1 MIFTD
6 VPLVLCPKKG
16 SLIHKFFLVMK
27 LTVIFLTI
35 VFLQASAK
43 GYGQKLSLNEKK
55 APLEKVLS
63 QIKKQS
69 GYVFLYTDQTLANA
83 AITVKIKDASIE
95 DALNACF
102 KNANISYKIAGKNI
116 LLKISAPSVN
126 EELTNAIK
134 LLVNI
139 KGTVLDEKGA
149 PLIGVTIKLKGTK
162 IGTTT
167 DVQGKY
173 QLTIPDGSGV
183 LVFSYVGFQTQE
195 LPVNSATTIDVTL
208 KEQPAALG
216 EIVVTALGIRRSEKS
231 LSYATQKVSSEQL
244 NQVKTD
250 NLMNALSGKV
260 AGLTITPSASG
271 VGGSAKVVLRG
282 NRSINGNNQPLY
294 VIDGIPI
301 LNTGNANNQPTGTY
315 GGSTDSG
322 DGISNLNPEDIDNIS
337 VLEGA
342 SAAALYGSLA
352 QNGVILVTTKK
363 GKAGKATINFTSNF
377 TTATAAYKPKFQNL
391 YGKTEG
397 ATSGDITSWGP
408 AISNGHDNLS
418 EYFQTGTN
426 FTNAINLSAG
436 SEDVQTYA
444 SYANTHSTGIEPGNK
459 LNRNN
464 FNLRETASF
473 LNKKLTVD
481 GSVNYI
487 NQRIENSPQLGIY
500 SNPLLSLYLFP
511 RGEDILPY
519 KTNYEN
525 ADLTGAN
532 RQNWISKGQG
542 DLHQDGPWWTRYK
555 KPNTATRNRM
565 LLSGSVKY
573 EFNDW
578 LNIQVRGNVDR
589 ASDDFEQDTYS
600 GSNSLY
606 NTQQTGNLKLNTQ
619 TITQKYGDLLVNFK
633 IPLSG
638 SNFKINGLLGT
649 SITDI
654 ATKGY
659 GFSGDLSTTDFFTAG
674 NIITALPG
682 TRTTNTVL
690 NGIGVGTP
698 QSFTLLPNH
707 SQLQAIFGSA
717 DFSYKNWAYLTVT
730 GRNDWS
736 SNLAFTN
743 NVSYFYP
750 SAGLSVVLS
759 DAVKLPQAISY
770 AKLRASFAQVGNT
783 VPPYLTNI
791 QNTEDA
797 SGALVFNTAAPF
809 HTLKPEK
816 SNSIELGTD
825 LRFLNNRL
833 NFSFTYY
840 KTNTKNQYVPVI
852 PPSPS
857 LISTGYVN
865 AGEVQN
871 SGISFTLGY
880 DVLTGA
886 GLNWNTSF
894 NGSIN
899 KNKIIDVDSKDG
911 INQFFLTNDDNGYQS
926 AITKGGSFG
935 DIYAPVLVKD
945 AQGRV
950 VLSGTGTAAD
960 PYKPQK
966 KGGAFELVGNP
977 TPKFQL
983 AWSNSFRY
991 HNFGLNFLVDG
1002 KFGGKVMSITQGMM
1016 DAWGVSEES
1025 GAARA
1030 AGGVT
1035 INGVNGAGQPVTT
1048 VPAQEW
1054 YQGRGQRGG
1063 ITGDYMYSATV
1074 VRLREVSLGYTWDI
1088 KNSAFKNVKLS
1099 LIGRN
1104 LIYFYKKAPFDPELT
1119 MSTGNGLSG
1128 VDVFNQPATRNLGV
1142 NLNVTF

>member
-1 MIFTD
+1 
-6 VPLVLCPKKG
+6 
-16 SLIHKFFLVMK
+16 
-27 LTVIFLTI
+27 
-35 VFLQASAK
+35 
-43 GYGQKLSLNEKK
+43 
-55 APLEKVLS
+55 
-63 QIKKQS
+63 
-69 GYVFLYTDQTLANA
+69 
-83 AITVKIKDASIE
+83 
-95 DALNACF
+95 
-102 KNANISYKIAGKNI
+102 
-116 LLKISAPSVN
+116 
-126 EELTNAIK
+126 
-134 LLVNI
+134 
-139 KGTVLDEKGA
+139 
-149 PLIGVTIKLKGTK
+149 
-162 IGTTT
+162 
-167 DVQGKY
+167 
-173 QLTIPDGSGV
+173 
-183 LVFSYVGFQTQE
+183 VFSYIGYTSQEVTVGNDANITITLVTDSKSLQE
-195 LPVNSATTIDVTL
+195 V
-208 KEQPAALG
+208 
-216 EIVVTALGIRRSEKS
+216 VVTALGIKRSEKS
-231 LSYATQKVSSEQL
+231 LSYATQRVSSEQL
-244 NQVKTD
+244 NTVKTD
-250 NLMNALSGKV
+250 NLMNSLNGKV

-271 VGGSAKVVLRG
+271 VGGSSKVVLRG

-301 LNTGNANNQPTGTY
+301 LNTGNANSQPNGTF

-337 VLEGA
+337 ILEGA

-352 QNGVILVTTKK
+352 QNGVILITTKK
-363 GKAGKATINFTSNF
+363 GKVGKATINFTSSL
-377 TTATAAYKPKFQNL
+377 TTSTAAYKPKFQNS
-391 YGKTEG
+391 YGADG
-397 ATSGDITSWGP
+397 STSGDITSWGP
-408 AISNGHDNLS
+408 AISNSRDNLS
-418 EYFQTGTN
+418 QYFQTGTN
-426 FTNAINLSAG
+426 LTNAINLSAG

-464 FNLRETASF
+464 FNLRETANF

-519 KTNYEN
+519 KTNYLIP
-525 ADLTGAN
+525 DSLGAK
-532 RQNWISKGQG
+532 RQNWISKNDG
-542 DLHQDGPWWTRYK
+542 DLHQDGPWWTQYK
-555 KPNTATRNRM
+555 KPNSATRNRM

-573 EFNDW
+573 EFADW
-578 LNIQVRGNVDR
+578 LNIQIRGNVDR
-589 ASDDFEQDTYS
+589 TSDDFEQDFYS

-606 NTQQTGNLKLNTQ
+606 NTLQTGNLKLNTQ

-633 IPLSG
+633 VPLTG
-638 SNFKINGLLGT
+638 SDFKINGLVGT

-659 GFSGDLSTTDFFTAG
+659 GFGGDLSTTDFFTAG

-690 NGIGVGTP
+690 NGIGVGLP
-698 QSFTLLPNH
+698 VNFTLLPNH
-707 SQLQAIFGSA
+707 SQLQAVFGSA

-736 SNLAFTN
+736 SNLSFTD

-750 SAGLSVVLS
+750 SVGLSVVLS

-770 AKLRASFAQVGNT
+770 AKLRASYAQVGNT

-797 SGALVFNTAAPF
+797 TGALVFNTAAAF
-809 HTLKPEK
+809 RTLKPEK

-825 LRFLNNRL
+825 LRFANNKL

-840 KTNTKNQYVPVI
+840 KTNTRNQYVPVI
-852 PPSPS
+852 PSSPT

-880 DVLTGA
+880 QVLSGS

-894 NGSIN
+894 NGAKN
-899 KNKIIDVDSKDG
+899 NNKILDVYTDKAHPENS

-966 KGGAFELVGNP
+966 QGGAYKLVGNP

-983 AWSNSFRY
+983 GWNNSFNY
-991 HNFGLNFLVDG
+991 GNLALNFLVDG
-1002 KFGGKVMSITQGMM
+1002 KFGGQVMSITQGML

-1035 INGVNGAGQPVTT
+1035 INGVNAAGQPVTK
-1048 VPAQEW
+1048 VPAQQW

-1074 VRLREVSLGYTWDI
+1074 VRLREVSLGYAWNV

-1119 MSTGNGLSG
+1119 MSTGNGLGG
-1128 VDVFNQPATRNLGV
+1128 VDVFSQPATRNLGL